1 MLIGATSRRL
11 RLLLL
16 CLLCAVG
23 AQAQI
28 QFRTLDREVI
38 EARLEGFSKKNNE
51 RELILEKM
59 FTQSGCSLD
68 KLQKQIVKKNL
79 PPNLICVVPG
89 QTDRIILVGAH
100 SDHAEVGDGVV
111 DNWSGASL
119 LPSLMYSVNGIPRQH
134 TYVFV
139 AFTAEE
145 GGMLGSDFYAKKL
158 TPEQRSL
165 VDAMVNM
172 DTLGLGPTKVWGT
185 HSDTALLSGL
195 WQVASSMK
203 LPLDVVN
210 VERVGSTDSE
220 SFAKYKI
227 PRITIHSVTQ
237 ETWGILHSKQD
248 ALSAIKMDDYY
259 NSYRLLTVYLA
270 FLDTYKAQATPA
282 SH

>member
-1 MLIGATSRRL
+1 MLFVLSFLIRRL
-11 RLLLL
+11 LCL

-28 QFRTLDREVI
+28 QFRTLDRDVI
-38 EARLEGFSKKNNE
+38 EARLEGFSKRNDE
-51 RELILEKM
+51 REVILEKM
-59 FTQSGCSLD
+59 FTQSGCGSD
-68 KLQKQIVKKNL
+68 KLEKQMVQKKL

-100 SDHAEVGDGVV
+100 SDHADIGDGVV

-145 GGMLGSDFYAKKL
+145 GGMLGSDYYAKHL
-158 TPEQRSL
+158 PPEQRSL
-165 VDAMVNM
+165 VDAMVNL

-185 HSDTALLSGL
+185 HSDTVLMTAL

-220 SFAKYKI
+220 SFVKYKI

-237 ETWGILHSKQD
+237 ETWRILHSRQD
-248 ALSAIKMDDYY
+248 ALPAIKMDDYY

-270 FLDTYKAQATPA
+270 FLDTYKAQPAPA

>member
-1 MLIGATSRRL
+1 MLIGATTRPL

-16 CLLCAVG
+16 CLLCAVA

-51 RELILEKM
+51 RELILEKL

-100 SDHAEVGDGVV
+100 SDHADIGDGVV

-145 GGMLGSDFYAKKL
+145 GGMLGSDYYAKKL

-203 LPLDVVN
+203 LTLDVVN